1 MPKSFA
7 FYSQEAKESLG
18 DETTYYYVLAATGA
32 TVTATHITEDES
44 GSDYFWKDKQF
55 LGEVTTQ
62 SKRPLDFNI
71 NDTAWLYRELRM
83 PPMPPLNYDML
94 NNVTFHD
101 EILHRMQNTVA
112 HEIENRE
119 LDQIFLD
126 LETNN
131 RR

>member
-55 LGEVTTQ
+55 LGEVITR
-62 SKRPLDFNI
+62 SEKPIDFRV
-71 NDTAWLYRELRM
+71 NDTTWLYRELRM
-83 PPMPPLNYDML
+83 PPPIYDTL
-94 NNVTFHD
+94 TFHD
-101 EILHRMQNTVA
+101 EIMHLMQNTVA
-112 HEIENRE
+112 REMENRE

>member
-7 FYSQEAKESLG
+7 FYSQEAKDSLG
-18 DETTYYYVLAATGA
+18 DETTYYYVLAATGV

-55 LGEVTTQ
+55 LGEVAVK
-62 SKRPLDFNI
+62 SERPLDL
-71 NDTAWLYRELRM
+71 NDNAWLYRELRM
-83 PPMPPLNYDML
+83 PPLNYDTL
-94 NNVTFHD
+94 HNVTYHTFRD
-101 EILHRMQNTVA
+101 EIMNRMQDTA
-112 HEIENRE
+112 IREMEDRE

-126 LETNN
+126 METNN

>member
-44 GSDYFWKDKQF
+44 GSDYFWKDKKF
-55 LGEVTTQ
+55 LGDVTTQ
-62 SKRPLDFNI
+62 SERPLDFRV
-71 NDTAWLYRELRM
+71 NDTTWLYRELRI
-83 PPMPPLNYDML
+83 PPPIYDTL
-94 NNVTFHD
+94 TFHD
-101 EILHRMQNTVA
+101 KIMHRKQNTVA
-112 HEIENRE
+112 REMENRE